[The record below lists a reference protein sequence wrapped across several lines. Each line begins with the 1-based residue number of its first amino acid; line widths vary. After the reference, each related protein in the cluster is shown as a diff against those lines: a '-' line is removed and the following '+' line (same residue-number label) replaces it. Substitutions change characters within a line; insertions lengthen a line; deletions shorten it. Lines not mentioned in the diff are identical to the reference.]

1 MLLYGSFRMR
11 TFGKKYLTMDYVN
24 KMERRTSTCLEC
36 GDQIR
41 YGRTDKKF
49 CCDDCRNRHY
59 NNLAKG
65 SRTYRRKVLAMLSR
79 NYDVLN
85 EILRSGANSVDLLDA
100 VTMGFVPGIMTSCR
114 KSGRH
119 DEFCCFDIRYIMT
132 RTRIYSISK
141 IQNVSLPLQTVTEK

>member
-1 MLLYGSFRMR
+1 MHSPFSMR
-11 TFGKKYLTMDYVN
+11 TFGGKFLTMDYVN
-24 KMERRTSTCLEC
+24 KMGRHTPACLEC

-65 SRTYRRKVLAMLSR
+65 SRTFRRKVLAMLSR
-79 NYDVLN
+79 NYEVLN
-85 EILRSGANSVDLLDA
+85 ELLRSGTTSVDMLDA
-100 VTMGFVPGIMTSCR
+100 VTMGFAPGIMTSCR

-141 IQNVSLPLQTVTEK
+141 IQNVSLPLQPVHEK